1 MRTIFSKLIF
11 LPCLFGLIA
20 CQKEIKNSKELEK
33 TEHDYEEI
41 ENREIGWND
50 LFSIGIPQYFVYFYS
65 PYCSHCKEIKDSI
78 IEYALQDERMYF
90 VKFSDEVIVAP
101 DVENTIGATSIEDVA
116 ILGTPSLIEITN
128 HTVTTNL
135 AGSKA
140 ILNYLGIPSPN

>member
-11 LPCLFGLIA
+11 LPCLFSLIS
-20 CQKEIKNSKELEK
+20 CQKEAKETKESGN
-33 TEHDYEEI
+33 TEHDYGEI
-41 ENREIGWND
+41 IEREIGWND

-65 PYCSHCKEIKDSI
+65 PYCSHCKEIKDVI

-101 DVENTIGATSIEDVA
+101 LVEDTIGATCIEDVA

-128 HTVTTNL
+128 HVVVCNL

-140 ILNYLGIPSPN
+140 ILDYLGLSLPE